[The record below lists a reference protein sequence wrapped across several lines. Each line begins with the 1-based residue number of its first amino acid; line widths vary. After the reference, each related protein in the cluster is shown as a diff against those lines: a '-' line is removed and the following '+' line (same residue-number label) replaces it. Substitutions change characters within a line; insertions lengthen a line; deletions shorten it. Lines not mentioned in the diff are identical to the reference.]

1 MNQPA
6 KTPYEIRT
14 DVVPERYARGWHV
27 IGLASDFSHEPVAL
41 NYFNTRLVAYRGRDD
56 GEVHV
61 LDSYCPHMGADL
73 SKGCV
78 SGNSLRCPFHDWSW
92 GSDGVCDDIPYA
104 DKIVHFTFYFV
115 AVILGSLYF
124 LSLNNPWAKTLVKI
138 IKLALLLVVFGM
150 VIEVIQG
157 TLTVNRSGDV
167 FDAMANSTG
176 VAVGFI
182 IILSQF
188 YGQRGL
194 K

>member
-1 MNQPA
+1 MHKRHLFA
-6 KTPYEIRT
+6 ILFI
-14 DVVPERYARGWHV
+14 GWMV
-27 IGLASDFSHEPVAL
+27 FVTFSSLYSFE
-41 NYFNTRLVAYRGRDD
+41 GDD
-56 GEVHV
+56 
-61 LDSYCPHMGADL
+61 LPTFS
-73 SKGCV
+73 
-78 SGNSLRCPFHDWSW
+78 
-92 GSDGVCDDIPYA
+92 IPYA